1 MKTTYIK
8 LIAFLCIGTFFVSC
22 SKTKEQK
29 EFTTAEYEAA
39 AAQMDNGLNDLVY
52 NQVSEITFTDSTNF
66 RYATNTK
73 DGKKYIMVDAISKT
87 KKTER
92 IDSEQREQFE
102 YAQRRIKQKKKLVQ
116 HLIIFFLNLY

>member
-22 SKTKEQK
+22 SNTKEQK

-39 AAQMDNGLNDLVY
+39 AAQMDKGLNDLVY
-52 NQVSEITFTDSTNF
+52 NQVSEVTFTDTSNF

-73 DGKKYIMVDAISKT
+73 DGKKYIMVDAISKN
-87 KKTER
+87 KKAVL
-92 IDSEQREQFE
+92 DP
-102 YAQRRIKQKKKLVQ
+102 KKLVESTTKGIKKS
-116 HLIIFFLNLY
+116 LRK